1 MAHLGLTPQSVNAFG
16 GYKVQGKT
24 RAAAQKLL
32 DDARAVQDAGAFAVL
47 LECVPVMIAKK
58 ITETLEVP
66 TIGIGAGPHCDGQ
79 VLVWQDM
86 LGLAGRAPKFVRQ
99 FGGVA
104 DEIKKALATYRE
116 EVEHGSF
123 PTRDHCYKIEG
134 EEELLDK
141 LY

>member
-1 MAHLGLTPQSVNAFG
+1 MRGARRNSCASS
-16 GYKVQGKT
+16 
-24 RAAAQKLL
+24 AA
-32 DDARAVQDAGAFAVL
+32 
-47 LECVPVMIAKK
+47 
-58 ITETLEVP
+58 
-66 TIGIGAGPHCDGQ
+66 
-79 VLVWQDM
+79 
-86 LGLAGRAPKFVRQ
+86 
-99 FGGVA
+99 VA